1 MNFNDAISQLGKYF
15 NVIAVIHVTQ
25 YDWQPF
31 ELYKLLSTLKK
42 DYYNPNDRI
51 IFVFEDTDYYLNGQG
66 FTIRNIQKILYN
78 LDIPNYF
85 CIILTSQT
93 YLKQEVVQINREIGH
108 DTTNIDVIDIWLDI
122 YLKIDEIPKIDLNLN
137 LIEKSFIFL
146 SRVTRKHRVLLFS
159 LLAQAN
165 LLDQGMVSMFLGKET
180 PIQPSNATNE
190 QINTNHIQMLST
202 IPFTR
207 CNETWLLNSNLNSV
221 YDQFITQAIDSF
233 KFKNFVEIYDNDMAV
248 RANSNI
254 TQQAFLYIAAETMFS
269 YPGPFVSEKSF
280 KGIAAKRPF
289 VMVGPPGNLKKLQE
303 YGFQTF
309 SFWWDESYDSIEDHS
324 DRMIAVFNIIKE
336 ISQMSTNELIT
347 LGKDMANVLEYNYN
361 FLINEFTASQSAKLD
376 IQCQNNLN
384 RYYVQN

>member
-1 MNFNDAISQLGKYF
+1 MNPNDAIAQLGKYF
-15 NVIAVIHVTQ
+15 NVIAVIPVTQ

-31 ELYKLLSTLKK
+31 ELHKLLSTFKK

-51 IFVFEDTDYYLNGQG
+51 IFIFDDTEYYLNNQG

-85 CIILTSQT
+85 CIILTQQT
-93 YLKQEVVQINREIGH
+93 YLKHEVVQVNQETGY
-108 DTTNIDVIDIWLDI
+108 DTINIDVIETWLDFH
-122 YLKIDEIPKIDLNLN
+122 LKIDEVPKIDLNFS

-146 SRVTRKHRVLLFS
+146 SRITRKHRVLLFS
-159 LLAQAN
+159 LLEHEN
-165 LLDQGMVSMFLGKET
+165 LLDQGMLSMLLNQEA
-180 PIQPSNATNE
+180 PIHSSSADG
-190 QINTNHIQMLST
+190 TNHIQMLST

-207 CNETWLLNSNLNSV
+207 CNEDWLLNSDLNSV
-221 YDQFITQAIDSF
+221 YNQFITRVANSF
-233 KFKNFVEIYDNDMAV
+233 KFKNFNETYNNDLAI
-248 RANSNI
+248 RANSDV
-254 TQQAFLYIAAETMFS
+254 TQRAFLYIAAETMFS
-269 YPGPFVSEKSF
+269 YPGTFITEKSF